1 MDKGAIVIDNGTGM
15 IKAGFAGDEAPKS
28 CFPNL
33 IGKPKYNALQ
43 GANNKE
49 IYVGEEAYDK
59 KGVLKLEYPLEHGI
73 VSNWDYMFR
82 IWRHVY
88 DHELGV
94 EAEDY
99 PVLLTEA
106 PMNPKANREKMIEFF
121 FEDLKVPAFYIF
133 TQAVLSLYG
142 SGKTTGLVLDSGD
155 GVTHIVVVYE
165 AYCITHAVNR
175 IDLAG
180 RDLTNYLQ
188 KLLTEC
194 NQYFTSSSEMEVV
207 RKIKE
212 NACYVALDFDQ
223 ESKNL
228 QKKKIEYTLPDNSV
242 IELGDQAI
250 RCPELLFDPSLDG
263 KDIKGIHEQ
272 IIDSIKKS
280 DMELRKELYQNILL
294 SGGTTMFDG
303 IQERLNKEI
312 SAKAPPNTQVRLIAP
327 VERKYSVWIGGS
339 LLATLATFQT
349 SWITDEEFK
358 EEGVNIV
365 HRKCF

>member
-1 MDKGAIVIDNGTGM
+1 MDKVAIVIDNGTGM
-15 IKAGFAGDEAPKS
+15 IKAGFAGDEAPKA

-33 IGKPKYNALQ
+33 IGKPKFNALP
-43 GANNKE
+43 GANDKD
-49 IYVGEEAYDK
+49 IYIGEEALEK
-59 KGVLKLEYPLEHGI
+59 KGILKLEYPLQHGI
-73 VSNWDYMFR
+73 VSDWEHMYR
-82 IWRHVY
+82 VWRHVY

-94 EAEDY
+94 EAEDH
-99 PVLLTEA
+99 PALLTEA
-106 PMNPKANREKMIEFF
+106 PMNPKENREKMIEFF
-121 FEDLKVPAFYIF
+121 FEDLKVPSFYVF

-155 GVTHIVVVYE
+155 GVSHIVVVYE
-165 AYCITHAVNR
+165 AFCISHAVNR

-180 RDLTNYLQ
+180 RDLTQYLQ

-194 NQYFTSSSEMEVV
+194 NIYLQNSSERETV

-212 NACYVALDFDQ
+212 NACYVAVDFEE
-223 ESKNL
+223 ESKKL
-228 QKKKIEYTLPDNSV
+228 KEKKIEYTLPDNSV
-242 IELGDQAI
+242 IKLGDQAI
-250 RCPELLFDPSLDG
+250 RCPELLFNPSLDG
-263 KDIKGIHEQ
+263 KDIKGIHEY
-272 IIDSIKKS
+272 IIDSIQKS

-294 SGGTTMFDG
+294 SGGTTMFEG

-312 SAKAPPNTQVRLIAP
+312 TAKAPPNTEVRIIAP

-349 SWITDEEFK
+349 SWITDEEYK
-358 EEGVNIV
+358 EEGVNVV

>member
-28 CFPNL
+28 SFPNM
-33 IGKPKYNALQ
+33 IGKPKFNPLP
-43 GANNKE
+43 GANDKD
-49 IYVGEEAYDK
+49 IYIGEEALEK
-59 KGVLKLEYPLEHGI
+59 KGILSLEYPLDHGI
-73 VSNWDYMFR
+73 VSNWDNMYR

-94 EAEDY
+94 ESEEH

-106 PMNPKANREKMIEFF
+106 PMNPKINREKMIEFF
-121 FEDLKVPAFYIF
+121 FEDLKVPAFYVF

-142 SGKTTGLVLDSGD
+142 SGKTTGVVLDSGD
-155 GVTHIVVVYE
+155 GVSHIVVVYE
-165 AYCITHAVNR
+165 AFCITHAVNR

-180 RDLTNYLQ
+180 RDLTKYLQ

-194 NQYFTSSSEMEVV
+194 NIYLQNSSERETV

-212 NACYVALDFDQ
+212 NACYVAVDFEE
-223 ESKNL
+223 ESKKL
-228 QKKKIEYTLPDNSV
+228 KEKKIKYTLPDNSV
-242 IELGDQAI
+242 IEIGDQAI
-250 RCPELLFDPSLDG
+250 RCPELLFNPSLDG
-263 KDIKGIHEQ
+263 KDVKGIHEQ
-272 IIDSIKKS
+272 IIDSIHKS

-294 SGGTTMFDG
+294 SGGSTMFEG

-312 SAKAPPNTQVRLIAP
+312 SNKAPPNTEVRIIAP

-349 SWITDEEFK
+349 CWITDEEFK
-358 EEGVNIV
+358 EEGVNVV

>member
-15 IKAGFAGDEAPKS
+15 IKAGFAGEEAPKS

-33 IGKPKYNALQ
+33 IGHPKYGAIH
-43 GANNKE
+43 GANDKS
-49 IYVGEEAYDK
+49 IFIGEDALEK
-59 KGVLKLEYPLEHGI
+59 KGILTLSYPLEHGI
-73 VSNWDYMFR
+73 VSDWENMHR
-82 IWRHVY
+82 VWRHTY

-94 EAEDY
+94 EPEDH

-106 PMNPKANREKMIEFF
+106 PMNPKENREKMIEFF
-121 FEDLKVPAFYIF
+121 FEDLKVPAFYVF
-133 TQAVLSLYG
+133 TQAVLSLYA
-142 SGKTTGLVLDSGD
+142 SGKTTGLVVDSGD

-165 AYCITHAVNR
+165 AYCIKHAVNR

-180 RDLTNYLQ
+180 RDLTRYLQ

-194 NQYFTSSSEMEVV
+194 NHYFQSTSEMEIV

-212 NACYVALDFDQ
+212 TSCYVALDFEQ
-223 ESKNL
+223 EAKAL
-228 QKKKIEYTLPDNSV
+228 REKKIEYTLPDNSV
-242 IELGDQAI
+242 IKIGDQAI
-250 RCPELLFDPSLDG
+250 RCPELLFNPSLEG
-263 KDIKGIHEQ
+263 KDFKGIHEYV
-272 IIDSIKKS
+272 IDSIKKS
-280 DMELRKELYQNILL
+280 DIDLRKDLYQNILL
-294 SGGTTMFDG
+294 SGGTSMFEG

-312 SAKAPPNTQVRLIAP
+312 SAKAPSNTQVRLIAP

-349 SWITDEEFK
+349 SWITDEEYK
-358 EEGVNIV
+358 EEGVNVV

>member
-28 CFPNL
+28 CFANI
-33 IGKPKYNALQ
+33 IGKPKYDALQ
-43 GANNKE
+43 GANDKQL
-49 IYVGEEAYDK
+49 YVGDEVLEK

-73 VSNWDYMFR
+73 VSDWDHMYR
-82 IWRHVY
+82 IWRHIY
-88 DHELGV
+88 DHELTV
-94 EAEDY
+94 EAEDH

-106 PMNPKANREKMIEFF
+106 PMNPKVNREKMIKFF
-121 FEDLKVPAFYIF
+121 FEDLRVPAFYVF

-142 SGKTTGLVLDSGD
+142 TGKTTGLVLDSGD

-165 AYCITHAVNR
+165 AYCIKHAVNR

-180 RDLTNYLQ
+180 RDLTKYLQ

-194 NQYFTSSSEMEVV
+194 NVYLTSTSELEIV

-212 NACYVALDFDQ
+212 KACYVALDFEQ
-223 ESKNL
+223 EAKNL
-228 QKKKIEYTLPDNSV
+228 QKKNIEYTLPDETV
-242 IELGDQAI
+242 IHMGEQAI
-250 RCPELLFDPSLDG
+250 KCPELLFDPSLDG
-263 KDIKGIHEQ
+263 KDLKGIQ
-272 IIDSIKKS
+272 DYIIDSIKKS
-280 DMELRKELYQNILL
+280 DMDLRKDLYQNILL

-349 SWITDEEFK
+349 SWITQEEYL
-358 EEGVNIV
+358 EEGVNVV